1 MVILLAAETL
11 SRLKELT
18 VKHYL
23 IGIVPLGLGFLTTVL
38 LKNHYQFLEAPQ
50 IIITFSFLAA
60 YTIILI
66 SYAKQYLTFNL
77 FIRLPSTIY
86 TTW

>member
-1 MVILLAAETL
+1 MMILLAAETL

-23 IGIVPLGLGFLTTVL
+23 VGIVCPLGLGFLATVL

-50 IIITFSFLAA
+50 IIITFSSWQPTPL
-60 YTIILI
+60 Y
-66 SYAKQYLTFNL
+66 
-77 FIRLPSTIY
+77 
-86 TTW
+86 